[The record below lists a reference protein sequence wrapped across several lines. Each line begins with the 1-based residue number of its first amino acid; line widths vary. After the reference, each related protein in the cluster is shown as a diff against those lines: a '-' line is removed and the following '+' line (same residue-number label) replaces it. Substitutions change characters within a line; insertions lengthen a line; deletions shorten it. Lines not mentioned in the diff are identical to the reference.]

1 MTYPI
6 HLVFDTETTGMLVK
20 GAKPDNVN
28 QPHIVQLGMI
38 LYSQVGQ
45 VLAEHNILVKCPIP
59 IPPDATKI
67 HGITDD
73 MVQKYGVPLT
83 TAINLFHHY
92 AGIAELLVAH
102 NLAYDFGVIQAA
114 QERTKLF
121 QPFTAA
127 HCTMLANVERCALP
141 SKWGRDYKWPTL
153 QELHINLFKE
163 PFSGAHDA
171 MADVRAC
178 ARCFHSTYTVQDH
191 EQPE

>member
-1 MTYPI
+1 MYPI

-20 GAKPDNVN
+20 NAPATHPN

-38 LYSQVGQ
+38 LYSTTGN

-59 IPPDATKI
+59 IPPEATNV
-67 HGITDD
+67 HGITNE
-73 MVQKYGVPLT
+73 MCEKFGVSLE
-83 TAINLFHHY
+83 TALKLFLHY
-92 AGIAELLVAH
+92 NALAELLVAH
-102 NLAYDFGVIQAA
+102 NFNYDLTVIEAA
-114 QERTKLF
+114 KARAGLRENLQS
-121 QPFTAA
+121 AI
-127 HCTMLANVERCALP
+127 HCTMLANVERCKLP

-153 QELHINLFKE
+153 QELHTHLFKE

-178 ARCFHSTYTVQDH
+178 ARCFHTTYTAQDH